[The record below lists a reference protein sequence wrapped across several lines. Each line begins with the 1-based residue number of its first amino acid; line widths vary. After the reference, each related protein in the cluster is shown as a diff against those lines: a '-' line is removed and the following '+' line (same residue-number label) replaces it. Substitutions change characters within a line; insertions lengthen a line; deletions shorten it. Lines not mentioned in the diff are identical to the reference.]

1 MKERMQAKG
10 RVAVAISGGVDSSVT
25 AALLLE
31 AGYEVIGVTMQLWA
45 AEPAGAAGAEC
56 SRRAGEAAR
65 DARRVAAAL
74 GIEHQL
80 IDLQEQFQEGVV
92 ADFIREYRSGRTP
105 NPCVVC
111 NSRIKFSALLER
123 ALALGAS
130 HLATGHYARVAYDP
144 VSGRYLLRK
153 GLDAKKDQS
162 YMLYRLTQEQ
172 LSRCLF
178 PLGELTKEE
187 VRRKAAALH
196 LPVAA
201 KPESQEICFIPDNDY
216 RAFLH
221 RSGVTAAPGPIVSTA
236 GKVLGRHRGLP
247 YYTIGQRRGLGL
259 AAPKPLYVVEIRT
272 RDNTL
277 VVGEKE
283 TLLRQGAVVEG
294 VNLIAFPKLDREHR
308 ITVKIRY
315 RAPAVPAT
323 LHPSTGDREVRVIF
337 DQPQAAVTPGQAAVF
352 YQDDLVLGGG
362 TIKATL

>member
-162 YMLYRLTQEQ
+162 YM
-172 LSRCLF
+172 F
-178 PLGELTKEE
+178 
-187 VRRKAAALH
+187 
-196 LPVAA
+196 
-201 KPESQEICFIPDNDY
+201 
-216 RAFLH
+216 
-221 RSGVTAAPGPIVSTA
+221 
-236 GKVLGRHRGLP
+236 
-247 YYTIGQRRGLGL
+247 
-259 AAPKPLYVVEIRT
+259 
-272 RDNTL
+272 
-277 VVGEKE
+277 
-283 TLLRQGAVVEG
+283 
-294 VNLIAFPKLDREHR
+294 
-308 ITVKIRY
+308 
-315 RAPAVPAT
+315 
-323 LHPSTGDREVRVIF
+323 TG
-337 DQPQAAVTPGQAAVF
+337 
-352 YQDDLVLGGG
+352 
-362 TIKATL
+362 